1 MEANNKKMWLR
12 AKIVMQFLFLRERL
26 DFTQQEIVD
35 KMGVMC
41 QLITR
46 FDNMSNSL
54 IIFILVKWANEL
66 EIKTWYYFEWELLEY
81 IACAFFTHTA
91 NDWKVYNDKYYILD
105 VVISVGYFVKSK
117 RGVLSAMG

>member
-1 MEANNKKMWLR
+1 
-12 AKIVMQFLFLRERL
+12 MQFLFLRERL

-66 EIKTWYYFEWELLEY
+66 ATKTWYYFEWRELIE
-81 IACAFFTHTA
+81 
-91 NDWKVYNDKYYILD
+91 
-105 VVISVGYFVKSK
+105 
-117 RGVLSAMG
+117 LSNNKQIWNYQVCLWVS

>member
-1 MEANNKKMWLR
+1 MIQKCYIKYLYAIILFSIVIKELKKWKLTTKKCGFR

-54 IIFILVKWANEL
+54 VIFILVK
-66 EIKTWYYFEWELLEY
+66 
-81 IACAFFTHTA
+81 
-91 NDWKVYNDKYYILD
+91 
-105 VVISVGYFVKSK
+105 
-117 RGVLSAMG
+117 